1 MIIENLREVG
11 EKILVKKG
19 IRVVISVPKGKELGP
34 KTDNPRLGIKN
45 GISILGTSGIVIPFS
60 TASYAASIRQNLDV
74 TIAMGND
81 TVVLTT
87 GGRSEDFAK
96 KIVDLPEHCFVQMG
110 DFSGYTIQQCGK
122 KNIKKAYVVGF
133 IGKLAKMA
141 AGVKQTHV
149 KGSKVDM
156 NFLAELAR
164 KSNATETII
173 ESIKK
178 ANTLIHLVGIGKQSI
193 KTDYDMINVEFTN
206 HIVNLCKK
214 AKIKNFIYTSGLGVS
229 SNTSLGYF
237 ISKYK
242 AERLIINSGL
252 NYTIFRPS
260 YIVGKD
266 DQFTK
271 YLKKQIKKGKIEI
284 PGSGHY
290 SIQPIYIND
299 VVKII
304 LQSVLQTKFRNK
316 IIDLVGPDCITFE
329 QYVKLFSNGT
339 KTSIR
344 KINLEDS
351 YHSAITNS
359 NSDFGVD
366 DLNILIGNFKGNH
379 DKLRKITEMKFQSVV
394 ELLKSGRLL

>member
-1 MIIENLREVG
+1 MVKGNQIVITGASGFIARNLR
-11 EKILVKKG
+11 KYL
-19 IRVVISVPKGKELGP
+19 
-34 KTDNPRLGIKN
+34 
-45 GISILGTSGIVIPFS
+45 
-60 TASYAASIRQNLDV
+60 
-74 TIAMGND
+74 
-81 TVVLTT
+81 
-87 GGRSEDFAK
+87 SE
-96 KIVDLPEHCFVQMG
+96 
-110 DFSGYTIQQCGK
+110 
-122 KNIKKAYVVGF
+122 KNIKLISISRNDF
-133 IGKLAKMA
+133 
-141 AGVKQTHV
+141 KQYKNEHKV
-149 KGSKVDM
+149 ISKNYDEK
-156 NFLAELAR
+156 NLLS
-164 KSNATETII
+164 K
-173 ESIKK
+173 IKNSD
-178 ANTLIHLVGIGKQSI
+178 ALIHLVGIGKQSI
-193 KTDYDMINVEFTN
+193 KTDYDMINVEFTK

-214 AKIKNFIYTSGLGVS
+214 AKIKKFVFTSGLGVS

-290 SIQPIYIND
+290 SIQPIFIND

-304 LQSVLQTKFRNK
+304 FQSVLQTKFRNK
-316 IIDLVGPDCITFE
+316 IIDLVGPECITFE
-329 QYVKLFSNGT
+329 QYVKLFSKGT
-339 KTSIR
+339 QTSIR

-379 DKLRKITEMKFQSVV
+379 NKLRKITEMKFQSVV